1 MSQGANSITA
11 RSPKTNQIGPLSRSY
26 IIVYKCLAWNHSL
39 GLTHTCWLEF
49 SAHLLEMDLFR
60 NKLIGTKG
68 KLDGWD
74 AAGSFDWD
82 REHRQRNQLNQCLF
96 LHSFVCFLMDEMCRR
111 MEMISYSFEV
121 MKALLQPFELQFFPE
136 QMAKR
141 WTCPT
146 FWTVTPDRGWAVCR
160 SQGVVKLAG
169 TRSKE
174 KNNKPHEERR
184 NQRQYKKATPSFNTY
199 FL

>member
-1 MSQGANSITA
+1 MSRGANSITA

-26 IIVYKCLAWNHSL
+26 IIVYKCLARNHSL

-68 KLDGWD
+68 KLEMQQGASTETENIAKETNWIN
-74 AAGSFDWD
+74 AYSFI
-82 REHRQRNQLNQCLF
+82 HLL
-96 LHSFVCFLMDEMCRR
+96 VFLMDEMCRR

-121 MKALLQPFELQFFPE
+121 MKALLQPFKLQFFPE